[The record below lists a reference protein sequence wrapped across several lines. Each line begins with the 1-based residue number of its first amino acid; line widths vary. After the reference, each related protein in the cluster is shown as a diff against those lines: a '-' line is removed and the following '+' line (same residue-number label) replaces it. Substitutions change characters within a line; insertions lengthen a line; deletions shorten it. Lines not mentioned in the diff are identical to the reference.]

1 MNISKN
7 LLEPLIDRSIGKIVK
22 GESEL
27 RHLYCVTFFRSQ
39 KGESGSMGIN
49 KKGKA
54 MALET
59 TTNLQPE
66 TINFLQ
72 ELIQINVD
80 SRDGFRQ
87 AAQDIDDMTISQMF
101 LQLADERDQNANQLS
116 QYVELNHEEP
126 NRSGSFAAALHRSW
140 MSLRELLSTDN
151 THAVLEEAERGE
163 DQIKAAYEHAIKET
177 AGSAV
182 NDVLLNQYAKVKT
195 AHDRVRD
202 LRDQYQAP

>member
-7 LLEPLIDRSIGKIVK
+7 LLEPLIDRTNGKIVK
-22 GESEL
+22 GDSRV
-27 RHLYCVTFFRSQ
+27 RHLYCVTFLCSHQ
-39 KGESGSMGIN
+39 GESGSTGIN
-49 KKGKA
+49 TKGKA

-59 TTNLQPE
+59 TTNLKPE

-80 SRDGFRQ
+80 SRDGCRQ

-101 LQLADERDQNANQLS
+101 LQMADEREQQATQLS
-116 QYVELNHEEP
+116 QYVELNNEEA
-126 NRSGSFAAALHRSW
+126 NRAGSFAAALHRSW

-151 THAVLEEAERGE
+151 TYAVLEEAERGE

-182 NDVLLNQYAKVKT
+182 NDVLLNQYAKVKL

-202 LRDQYQAP
+202 LRDQYKTP